1 MKSMAMTTIGDRI
14 KRARSERASGKVSR
28 KELASAAGIAYS
40 TLADIENGYSTS
52 TTVLHKIAKRLGT
65 RVEWLETGKGP
76 RESQV
81 GDQLDGDTHASLL
94 AYGAIAL
101 PHVAGYD
108 NEAGP
113 ANLAF
118 PVVSLAG
125 LGEEVEKRNLGWL
138 VNPTDSMGEIV
149 PKGSLV
155 LVDQSIQ
162 QVSGNGIYAIRLFGQ
177 PSVMRVQIRGEGALR
192 VMGSNRFDDSVDLY
206 GEQVESLS
214 VGGLVVGYIDRVKL
228 IE

>member
-1 MKSMAMTTIGDRI
+1 MTTIGDRI
-14 KRARSERASGKVSR
+14 KKARSEGPSGKVSR

-65 RVEWLETGKGP
+65 RVEWLETGRGP
-76 RESQV
+76 RDSQ
-81 GDQLDGDTHASLL
+81 DGGHADDGAHVSLL
-94 AYGAIAL
+94 TYGAIAL

-113 ANLAF
+113 AMMAF
-118 PVVSLAG
+118 PAAALGG
-125 LGEEVEKRNLGWL
+125 LGEALESRNLGWV

-155 LVDQSIQ
+155 LVDQSVQ
-162 QVSGNGIYAIRLFGQ
+162 QVSGNGIYAIRLYGQ
-177 PSVMRVQIRGEGALR
+177 PSIMRVQIRGEGALR

-206 GEQVESLS
+206 GEQVESLAI
-214 VGGLVVGYIDRVKL
+214 GGLVVGYIDRVKL
-228 IE
+228 IN